1 VGPGPRRSIR
11 LRRLPDDPG
20 TTKEYLRLLVA
31 VLVLFALQASMG
43 ETDLAVILQL
53 FVAGSALILALRI
66 ADAHARVQRYIG
78 LLCFVALGAAILQ
91 AWEGD
96 NVSVSGSLLLINGL
110 LVATGPI
117 VLFQAVRRHPDV
129 SVRTLIATLTIYVLI
144 GLFFAFLYR
153 AFVQFNSDSFT
164 SATDLDPA
172 AMQYFSFITMT
183 TVGFGDITPVSDVA
197 RTVVALEALIGQV
210 YLVTVVALVVANIG
224 AERIAARTRRER
236 EQDDE

>member
-1 VGPGPRRSIR
+1 MGPGPRRSIR

-43 ETDLAVILQL
+43 ETDLAIVLQL

-110 LVATGPI
+110 LVATGPV

-129 SVRTLIATLTIYVLI
+129 SVRKRRLAGRL
-144 GLFFAFLYR
+144 
-153 AFVQFNSDSFT
+153 
-164 SATDLDPA
+164 SA
-172 AMQYFSFITMT
+172 
-183 TVGFGDITPVSDVA
+183 
-197 RTVVALEALIGQV
+197 
-210 YLVTVVALVVANIG
+210 VTASGKPGRRSALVVIG
-224 AERIAARTRRER
+224 RRARSSAVRTSSAATPER
-236 EQDDE
+236 